1 MEYIDNTLQILR
13 SDFANLVNGYPTKLP
28 MVTDINET
36 EVEEVR
42 EISYYFET
50 IDEAK
55 LFSANFPK
63 SYFAKVGRVS
73 GYDHNVG
80 QGYEFFYCKFEFNIF
95 YTNGTTGDVN
105 ESAILRRSKVIAKI
119 KKLQK

>member
-1 MEYIDNTLQILR
+1 MEHFDNTLEILR
-13 SDFANLVNGYPTKLP
+13 SDFENLVNGYPTKLP

-36 EVEEVR
+36 KVEEVR

-55 LFSANFPK
+55 LFSGNFPK
-63 SYFAKVGRVS
+63 SYLAKVGRVC

-80 QGYEFFYCKFEFNIF
+80 KSYEFFYCKFEFNIF

-105 ESAILRRSKVIAKI
+105 ESAISRRSKVIAKI